1 MSDRLLPLFPL
12 GTVLIPGQVLPLHI
26 FEPRYREL
34 VATLVDGPDDTDLG
48 RGFGVV
54 AIREGHEVGS
64 DGVRS
69 LHEVGTFA
77 RLQTVERYDDG
88 RFDIVT
94 VGTRRFRVGDFDSAA
109 SYLRGH
115 VTWLPESDGDT
126 AGVIAPAAR
135 VLFIEYRDR
144 LAATGLVAP
153 IDPDALTHDPRELSY
168 LIASAMVL
176 DQADRQHLLERAD
189 HAVRLRA
196 EMTILRRETALAVHL
211 PSIPAGNLARTDISL
226 N

>member
-1 MSDRLLPLFPL
+1 MSERLLPLFPL
-12 GTVLIPGQVLPLHI
+12 GTVLIPGQVLPLHV

-34 VATLVDGPDDTDLG
+34 VATLVDGPDDHELG

-54 AIREGHEVGS
+54 AIREGHEVGADS
-64 DGVRS
+64 VRS

-94 VGTRRFRVGDFDSAA
+94 VGTRRFRVDGFDTTA
-109 SYLRGH
+109 SYLRGS
-115 VTWLPESDGDT
+115 VTWLPEGEGDT
-126 AGVIAPAAR
+126 AAVLAPTAR
-135 VLFIEYRDR
+135 ALFVEYRDR
-144 LAATGLVAP
+144 LAATGLLAP
-153 IDPDALTHDPRELSY
+153 IDPDTLTHDPSELSY

-176 DQADRQHLLERAD
+176 DRADRQQLLERAD
-189 HAVRLRA
+189 HSARLHA
-196 EMTILRRETALAVHL
+196 EVTVLRRETALALHL
-211 PSIPAGNLARTDISL
+211 PSIPAGDLARTGISL

>member
-1 MSDRLLPLFPL
+1 MSERLLPLFPL
-12 GTVLIPGQVLPLHI
+12 GTVLIPGQVLPLHV

-34 VATLVDGPDDTDLG
+34 VATLVDGPDDPDLG

-54 AIREGHEVGS
+54 AIREGHEVGTDS
-64 DGVRS
+64 VRS

-77 RLQTVERYDDG
+77 RLQAVERYDDG

-94 VGTRRFRVGDFDSAA
+94 VGTRRFRIGDVDSTA
-109 SYLRGH
+109 SYARSD

-126 AGVIAPAAR
+126 AGVLAPTAR
-135 VLFIEYRDR
+135 ALFVEYRYR
-144 LAATGLVAP
+144 LAAAGLLAP
-153 IDPDALTHDPRELSY
+153 IDPDTLTHDPRELSY

-176 DQADRQHLLERAD
+176 DRADRQHLLERVD
-189 HAVRLRA
+189 HAARLRA
-196 EMTILRRETALAVHL
+196 EVALLRRETALALHL
-211 PSIPAGNLARTDISL
+211 PSIPAGDLARTDISL